1 MEGEKGMAKR
11 KQEQEQVQEQE
22 KEPTKAF
29 GFKLPRIA
37 VAVINVLHGRA
48 LMEDTEGK
56 ISGRQGP
63 GSVISQ
69 AILYLLGASDEGAD
83 NPLITGE
90 AREMGLSLREKAA
103 QEETY

>member
-1 MEGEKGMAKR
+1 MAKR
-11 KQEQEQVQEQE
+11 KQEQEQVQE

-37 VAVINVLHGRA
+37 VAVINIFYGRA

-56 ISGRQGP
+56 ISGRSGP

>member
-1 MEGEKGMAKR
+1 MAKR
-11 KQEQEQVQEQE
+11 KQEQEQVQEN
-22 KEPTKAF
+22 TKAF

-37 VAVINVLHGRA
+37 VAVINIFYGRA

-56 ISGRQGP
+56 ISGRSGP